1 MLNPDLNT
9 AQGLTSMNTD
19 TNQTGIRTLPPVVVL
34 AALVVAWAVEFFVPT
49 TTGLAFGVRVT
60 VGIYPDRGADRDGR
74 PACSQSFAVP
84 DPAYD
89 VRKIPGQLVTDG
101 AFAYSRNP
109 GYAGLVVA
117 CIGFGLAF
125 DNLWVVPAALAAAM
139 IIHYRVILKEEAVLE
154 REFGEA
160 YLDYKARVRR
170 WI

>member
-1 MLNPDLNT
+1 
-9 AQGLTSMNTD
+9 MNTD

-60 VGIYPDRGADRDGR
+60 VGIILIVAPIAMVARL
-74 PACSQSFAVP
+74 FAVFRRAGS
-84 DPAYD
+84 AYD
-89 VRKIPGQLVTDG
+89 VRKIPGQLVTDS